1 MRTKLP
7 TFRITRQ
14 ISYDLGRKIPV
25 EAECSACADV
35 RFTIEHDKRKT
46 YHALDRERM
55 LECLKTA
62 FDVHVAVAHRADP
75 IKKTRSGR
83 KK

>member
-14 ISYDLGRKIPV
+14 ISYDLGRKIPI

-35 RFTIEHDKRKT
+35 RFKIDHDKRET
-46 YHALDRERM
+46 YHAPDRERM
-55 LECLKTA
+55 LENLKRA
-62 FDVHVAVAHRADP
+62 FDAHVAIAHRSTQ
-75 IKKTRSGR
+75 IEKISGKK
-83 KK
+83 